1 MGGLELKVSSK
12 LGAVMFIFVFVKTGE
27 WENIDRVIA
36 VPMWLASLE
45 ARIEPELSA
54 RRTLDATEIIFAIYE
69 SCRRRGL
76 VDLPLNIGDNPLV
89 AMVESGNL
97 QLKS

>member
-12 LGAVMFIFVFVKTGE
+12 LEAVMFISVFVKTGE

-45 ARIEPELSA
+45 AKIEPELSA
-54 RRTLDATEIIFAIYE
+54 RRTLDATEIIFAVYE
-69 SCRRRGL
+69 SSRRRGR

-89 AMVESGNL
+89 AMVESGDL